1 MADLHKGAFQKMKS
15 LELEYKD
22 HRLKSHLNDEFVN
35 RLLKLYPGNS
45 NPGLPEFY
53 LWVKKLATSK
63 KPVKEELSIIMES
76 EKENSMDSKKSLGKS
91 STKSMAKSI
100 LKKGSKKSL
109 FSVQN

>member
-1 MADLHKGAFQKMKS
+1 VADLHKGAFQKMKS

-35 RLLKLYPGNS
+35 RLLKLYPGNN

-53 LWVKKLATSK
+53 LWVKKLSTLK

-76 EKENSMDSKKSLGKS
+76 VKENSMDSRKSLGKS
-91 STKSMAKSI
+91 SAKSI